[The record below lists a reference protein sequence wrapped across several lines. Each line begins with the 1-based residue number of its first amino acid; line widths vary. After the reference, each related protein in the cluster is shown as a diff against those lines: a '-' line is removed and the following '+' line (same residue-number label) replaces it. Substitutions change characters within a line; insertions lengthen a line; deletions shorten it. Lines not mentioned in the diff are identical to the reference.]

1 MSANV
6 SCLFRCVHHCT
17 EMSGSTHFASQG
29 WFGYAMPQQIW
40 MCTLFIDTRTAL
52 LPPTCKRGCSTI
64 NLTTALWQRPGHR
77 AEGAMM
83 VASDHTCVF
92 TEVVIPC
99 PCGELVATAAMPRV
113 FLVSSFAAQ
122 LSNDEVALL
131 SVLPNELKAGNPLGY
146 CVLHLVGI
154 LTQTA
159 AAELICQL
167 SRDCKLDALQRWVSN
182 SASST
187 NSPRG

>member
-6 SCLFRCVHHCT
+6 SVPVSVCASLHRNVWEHPFRITRVAWICDAAANLDVYIVYRYSHC
-17 EMSGSTHFASQG
+17 
-29 WFGYAMPQQIW
+29 
-40 MCTLFIDTRTAL
+40 FIAPDVQTR
-52 LPPTCKRGCSTI
+52 
-64 NLTTALWQRPGHR
+64 
-77 AEGAMM
+77 
-83 VASDHTCVF
+83 
-92 TEVVIPC
+92 
-99 PCGELVATAAMPRV
+99 
-113 FLVSSFAAQ
+113 
-122 LSNDEVALL
+122 LL

-167 SRDCKLDALQRWVSN
+167 SRDCKLDALQPWVSN